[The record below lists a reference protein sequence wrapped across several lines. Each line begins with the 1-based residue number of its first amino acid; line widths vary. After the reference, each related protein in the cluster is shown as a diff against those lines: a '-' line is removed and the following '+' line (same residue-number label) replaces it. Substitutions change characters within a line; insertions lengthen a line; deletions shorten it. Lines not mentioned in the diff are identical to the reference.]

1 MLVADADEP
10 GRAQVSDPL
19 GAFDSDSG
27 LFKTFWP
34 NYIHRPEQEAMAERL
49 AEAEFQLRYGSPDQ
63 AAALVAMVM
72 EQMIDMAGA
81 E

>member
-1 MLVADADEP
+1 MNNVTVADTL
-10 GRAQVSDPL
+10 DPV
-19 GAFDSDSG
+19 GIVEMPS
-27 LFKTFWP
+27 
-34 NYIHRPEQEAMAERL
+34 PEQEAMAERL

-81 E
+81 AE

>member
-1 MLVADADEP
+1 MDNTVIADTL
-10 GRAQVSDPL
+10 DPV
-19 GAFDSDSG
+19 GVIEMPS
-27 LFKTFWP
+27 
-34 NYIHRPEQEAMAERL
+34 PEQEAMAERL

>member
-1 MLVADADEP
+1 MPGLPARRIEAVRHADTL
-10 GRAQVSDPL
+10 DPV
-19 GAFDSDSG
+19 GVIEMPS
-27 LFKTFWP
+27 
-34 NYIHRPEQEAMAERL
+34 PEQEAMAERL